1 MNASILT
8 FLFGGLIL
16 FIYSISRLSKHLEK
30 VLSDKANEVI
40 SKFTKTVL
48 HSLLV
53 GILATALMGS
63 SSAVII
69 ITIVLINANG
79 LSFKNSLGIILGANI
94 GTTFSSQLFALSIT
108 DYAIFPL
115 AIGLVIQIF
124 AKRGYVYS
132 LGKVLFFFG
141 LLFFGLYMMEHSV
154 LPLRDSEYFV
164 SLLESIGESPF
175 RGAWIGGLTTLIIQS
190 SSATVGIAI
199 VLGKQGL
206 LSSAAGLSIMLGAE
220 LGTCS
225 DTLLATIRGSRAAIR
240 AGVFH
245 VTFNLVT
252 IALGLILFD
261 FFLDFVTWISPTDD
275 LGRLIANGHMV
286 FNFLGVL
293 TILPFL
299 GYIERLLSG
308 IIPDKPNVEIP

>member
-1 MNASILT
+1 
-8 FLFGGLIL
+8 
-16 FIYSISRLSKHLEK
+16 LEK
-30 VLSDKANEVI
+30 VLSDKANEII

-48 HSLLV
+48 YSLLV
-53 GILATALMGS
+53 GIIATALMGS

-94 GTTFSSQLFALSIT
+94 GTTFSSQLFALNIA
-108 DYAIFPL
+108 DYAIFPM
-115 AIGLVIQIF
+115 AIGLIIQIF
-124 AKRGYVYS
+124 TRKGYIHS

-141 LLFFGLYMMEHSV
+141 LLFFGLWMMEYSV
-154 LPLRDSEYFV
+154 LPLRDSEFFT
-164 SLLESIGESPF
+164 SLLESIRESPF
-175 RGAWIGGLTTLIIQS
+175 RGAWIGGLATLIIQS

-199 VLGKQGL
+199 ILGKQGL
-206 LSSAAGLSIMLGAE
+206 LGSAAGLSIMLGAE

-245 VTFNLVT
+245 VTFNLMT
-252 IALGLILFD
+252 ITLGLILFD
-261 FFLDFVTWISPTDD
+261 FFLSFVTWVSPTDD
-275 LGRLIANGHMV
+275 LGRLIANGHLV

-299 GYIERLLSG
+299 GYIEKLLIR
-308 IIPDKPNVEIP
+308 IIHDKPKVEIP